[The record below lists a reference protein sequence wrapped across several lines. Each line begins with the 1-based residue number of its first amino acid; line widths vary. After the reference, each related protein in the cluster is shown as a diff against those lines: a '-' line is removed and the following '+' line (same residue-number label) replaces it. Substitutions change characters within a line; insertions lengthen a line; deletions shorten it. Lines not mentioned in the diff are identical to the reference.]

1 MFDRRLE
8 QVVEVMTSALRLA
21 DPSEGLRSAV
31 LGLGDLQATDRA
43 AAEVLASADSAERR
57 LRGRETIEPVVG
69 EILRPAWPPD
79 GCGRTSR

>member
-1 MFDRRLE
+1 
-8 QVVEVMTSALRLA
+8 MTSALRLA